1 MTPEELDRTIDFLV
15 RQQAQFSVDLQRDHE
30 VLNRGIT
37 ELQTSM
43 KKLAG
48 MQIEMTLNHRRIAEL
63 IEIQAERMDQQAE
76 RMDQYEKWQRQFQLE
91 AREGH
96 EEALKRLD
104 RILDKLAGNNPK
116 PN

>member
-63 IEIQAERMDQQAE
+63 IEIQAERMDQ
-76 RMDQYEKWQRQFQLE
+76 YEKWQRQFQLE

>member
-15 RQQAQFSVDLQRDHE
+15 RQQAQFSVDLQL
-30 VLNRGIT
+30 LNRGTT
-37 ELQTSM
+37 ELQASM

-63 IEIQAERMDQQAE
+63 IEIQAE

>member
-15 RQQAQFSVDLQRDHE
+15 RHQAQFSVDLQ
-30 VLNRGIT
+30 VLNRGMT

-48 MQIEMTLNHRRIAEL
+48 IQIEMTLNHRRIAEL
-63 IEIQAERMDQQAE
+63 IEIQAE